1 MGSGKQPTLISR
13 MLDFVMSHTGY
24 YHVLREKLNL
34 QEQIDELDDERE
46 ENYNIAFK
54 KNLKKLELIAIDSK
68 DEKLMKLYKEIKTNF
83 LKNEKESAYY
93 EQLDDELREMNVK
106 FVHEALDRTRDDA
119 NEYEREMILTNK
131 RVGA

>member
-34 QEQIDELDDERE
+34 QKQIDELDDERE

-93 EQLDDELREMNVK
+93 EQLDDELREMNIK
-106 FVHEALDRTRDDA
+106 FVSEALDRTRDDA

>member
-24 YHVLREKLNL
+24 YHMLREKLNL
-34 QEQIDELDDERE
+34 QKQIDELDDERRD
-46 ENYNIAFK
+46 NYNLIFK
-54 KNLKKLELIAIDSK
+54 KNLKKLEMIAIDSK
-68 DEKLMKLYKEIKTNF
+68 DDKLMKLYREMKTNF
-83 LKNEKESAYY
+83 LKDEKETAYY

-106 FVHEALDRTRDDA
+106 FVSEALDRTRDDA

-131 RVGA
+131 RIGA

>member
-34 QEQIDELDDERE
+34 QKQIDELDDERE

-93 EQLDDELREMNVK
+93 EQLDDELREMNIK
-106 FVHEALDRTRDDA
+106 FVSEALDRTRDDA

-131 RVGA
+131 RIGA

>member
-34 QEQIDELDDERE
+34 QKQIDELDDERE
-46 ENYNIAFK
+46 ENYNLTFK
-54 KNLKKLELIAIDSK
+54 KNLKKLETIAIDSK
-68 DEKLMKLYKEIKTNF
+68 DDKLMKLYREIKTNF
-83 LKNEKESAYY
+83 LKNEKEAAYY
-93 EQLDDELREMNVK
+93 ENLDDELREMNIQ
-106 FVHEALDRTRDDA
+106 FVSEALDRTRDDA

-131 RVGA
+131 RIGA

>member
-34 QEQIDELDDERE
+34 QKQIDELDDDRE
-46 ENYNIAFK
+46 ENYNITFK
-54 KNLKKLELIAIDSK
+54 KNLKKLEIIAIDSK
-68 DEKLMKLYKEIKTNF
+68 NDKLMKLYKEIKTNF

-93 EQLDDELREMNVK
+93 EQLDDELREMNIK
-106 FVHEALDRTRDDA
+106 FVSEALDRTRDDA

-131 RVGA
+131 RIGA

>member
-13 MLDFVMSHTGY
+13 MLDFVMSHTRY

-34 QEQIDELDDERE
+34 QKQIDELDDERE

-54 KNLKKLELIAIDSK
+54 KNLKKLELIAIDSR

-93 EQLDDELREMNVK
+93 EQLDDELREMNIK
-106 FVHEALDRTRDDA
+106 FVSEALDRTRDDA

>member
-1 MGSGKQPTLISR
+1 MGSGKQPSLISR

-24 YHVLREKLNL
+24 YHMLREKLNL
-34 QEQIDELDDERE
+34 QKQIDDLDDERRD
-46 ENYNIAFK
+46 NYNLIFK
-54 KNLKKLELIAIDSK
+54 KNLKKLEMIAIDSK
-68 DEKLMKLYKEIKTNF
+68 DDKLMKLYREMKTNF
-83 LKNEKESAYY
+83 LKDEKEAAYY

-106 FVHEALDRTRDDA
+106 YVHEALDRTRDDA